1 MHPSGADICKE
12 QKREC
17 FGLVDPEDVRQKED
31 P

>member
-1 MHPSGADICKE
+1 MHPSGADVFRE
-12 QKREC
+12 QIRQW